1 VLHNFNQSFEE
12 RIDVDYS
19 DWMHQKNEIV
29 ALTVTIRVQFM
40 AIVIL
45 ATALGFILFAQP
57 QLDALPY
64 SSIFFDTPK

>member
-1 VLHNFNQSFEE
+1 MQNLNRPIEE

-29 ALTVTIRVQFM
+29 ALNVTIRVQFL

-45 ATALGFILFAQP
+45 AATLGFILFAQP

>member
-1 VLHNFNQSFEE
+1 MQNINHPIEE

-19 DWMHQKNEIV
+19 DWMHQKNEIL
-29 ALTVTIRVQFM
+29 ALNVTIRIQFA
-40 AIVIL
+40 AILIL

>member
-1 VLHNFNQSFEE
+1 MQNLNRPIEE

-29 ALTVTIRVQFM
+29 ALNVTIRVQFL

-45 ATALGFILFAQP
+45 AAALGFILFAQP